1 MGGKDFCMSVFLRLP
16 KVKEIMCMSR
26 STLYLRIQ
34 QGLMTP
40 PVRLS
45 IRCSVWPECEVTA
58 INTARIADKSN
69 DEIRELVRQLQQ
81 QRTAPTV

>member
-1 MGGKDFCMSVFLRLP
+1 MNTFLRLE
-16 KVKEIMCMSR
+16 KVMEVMVMRR
-26 STLYLRIQ
+26 STLYLRIR

-45 IRCSVWPECEVTA
+45 ERCSVWPECEVTA
-58 INTARIADKSN
+58 INAARIAEKSK

-81 QRTAPTV
+81 HRTKAA